1 MKPIWIALTFMELVF
16 GVLGFKYY
24 RRNPEG

>member
-16 GVLGFKYY
+16 GVLAAKYY
-24 RRNPEG
+24 QRNPCG